1 MAIVEEALKDSHKRE
16 AERAEERAVGEIK
29 SNYKY
34 FFRYAK
40 DKSNI
45 KTRIGPFIDKKK
57 KIIEAPKDKAAKL
70 MEHFTS
76 VYSKNAC
83 SKKSMTDIFS
93 MQGVSGIEEIEISNE
108 DITKSIQETSSS
120 ASPGP
125 DGVSIILLQKCSSV
139 LAGPLR
145 LLWTKSL
152 REGTV
157 PESLKF
163 GLVTAIFK
171 SGDKSDPKNYRPITM
186 SSHISKVFERV
197 IIKRLTAY
205 LDKLGIFNE
214 GQHGFRSGRSTTS
227 QLLEHIQKI
236 VHILEEDITA
246 DVVYLDFAKAF
257 DKVDHEIILLKL
269 RAIGVSGNLLKWLG
283 SFLVGRKQAVAVEG
297 YIGER
302 KVVNSGVPQGS
313 VLGPLLFL
321 IHIADIDYLLAE
333 STASSFADDTR
344 IMMQINSDTDVLNFQ
359 KELDKVFMW
368 AHSNKMTFNSKK
380 FEHLRYNPNKD
391 VKNLFYGGYIAADSS
406 PIDMVTQ
413 TKDLGII
420 MSNNACFDEQVEA
433 VITKGKRMSGWI
445 LRTFKTRDKLPMMTL
460 FKSLVL
466 PVMEYC
472 CVAWSPDALE
482 QVRKLESV
490 QRYFTSKIRDI
501 SHLDYWER
509 LKILGLYSLERRRER
524 YAIIYTMKILKGL
537 VPNFSDDSYKLK
549 TYINQRSG
557 LKCIIPAIRIGSSDR
572 LKAMKDGTFAV
583 KGPNLFNCIPK
594 ALRDTTLSI
603 NSFKAKLDIW
613 LKGVPDTPK
622 LLGTTPETLT
632 QTVLLINLKG
642 GYKISL
648 FCADSYMNGG
658 CPALAF
664 I

>member
-1 MAIVEEALKDSHKRE
+1 MI
-16 AERAEERAVGEIK
+16 
-29 SNYKY
+29 
-34 FFRYAK
+34 
-40 DKSNI
+40 
-45 KTRIGPFIDKKK
+45 
-57 KIIEAPKDKAAKL
+57 
-70 MEHFTS
+70 
-76 VYSKNAC
+76 
-83 SKKSMTDIFS
+83 DIFS

-257 DKVDHEIILLKL
+257 DKVDHEIILLKI

-333 STASSFADDTR
+333 ATCSGVHPLLSTMLTWAPLSTSNLTRSSWPPLTA
-344 IMMQINSDTDVLNFQ
+344 
-359 KELDKVFMW
+359 
-368 AHSNKMTFNSKK
+368 
-380 FEHLRYNPNKD
+380 
-391 VKNLFYGGYIAADSS
+391 
-406 PIDMVTQ
+406 TQ
-413 TKDLGII
+413 MAG
-420 MSNNACFDEQVEA
+420 
-433 VITKGKRMSGWI
+433 
-445 LRTFKTRDKLPMMTL
+445 
-460 FKSLVL
+460 
-466 PVMEYC
+466 
-472 CVAWSPDALE
+472 
-482 QVRKLESV
+482 
-490 QRYFTSKIRDI
+490 
-501 SHLDYWER
+501 
-509 LKILGLYSLERRRER
+509 
-524 YAIIYTMKILKGL
+524 
-537 VPNFSDDSYKLK
+537 
-549 TYINQRSG
+549 
-557 LKCIIPAIRIGSSDR
+557 
-572 LKAMKDGTFAV
+572 
-583 KGPNLFNCIPK
+583 
-594 ALRDTTLSI
+594 
-603 NSFKAKLDIW
+603 
-613 LKGVPDTPK
+613 
-622 LLGTTPETLT
+622 
-632 QTVLLINLKG
+632 
-642 GYKISL
+642 
-648 FCADSYMNGG
+648 
-658 CPALAF
+658 
-664 I
+664 

>member
-1 MAIVEEALKDSHKRE
+1 
-16 AERAEERAVGEIK
+16 
-29 SNYKY
+29 
-34 FFRYAK
+34 
-40 DKSNI
+40 
-45 KTRIGPFIDKKK
+45 
-57 KIIEAPKDKAAKL
+57 
-70 MEHFTS
+70 
-76 VYSKNAC
+76 
-83 SKKSMTDIFS
+83 
-93 MQGVSGIEEIEISNE
+93 MQGVSGIEELEISNE
-108 DITKSIQETSSS
+108 DITKSINETSSS

-205 LDKLGIFNE
+205 LEKLGIFNE

-236 VHILEEDITA
+236 VHILEEDLTA

-297 YIGER
+297 FIGER

-344 IMMQINSDTDVLNFQ
+344 IMMQITSDTDVLNFQ

-368 AHSNKMTFNSKK
+368 AQSNKMTFNSKK

-406 PIDMVTQ
+406 PIDMV
-413 TKDLGII
+413 
-420 MSNNACFDEQVEA
+420 N
-433 VITKGKRMSGWI
+433 
-445 LRTFKTRDKLPMMTL
+445 
-460 FKSLVL
+460 
-466 PVMEYC
+466 
-472 CVAWSPDALE
+472 
-482 QVRKLESV
+482 
-490 QRYFTSKIRDI
+490 
-501 SHLDYWER
+501 
-509 LKILGLYSLERRRER
+509 
-524 YAIIYTMKILKGL
+524 
-537 VPNFSDDSYKLK
+537 
-549 TYINQRSG
+549 
-557 LKCIIPAIRIGSSDR
+557 
-572 LKAMKDGTFAV
+572 
-583 KGPNLFNCIPK
+583 
-594 ALRDTTLSI
+594 
-603 NSFKAKLDIW
+603 
-613 LKGVPDTPK
+613 
-622 LLGTTPETLT
+622 
-632 QTVLLINLKG
+632 
-642 GYKISL
+642 
-648 FCADSYMNGG
+648 
-658 CPALAF
+658 
-664 I
+664 